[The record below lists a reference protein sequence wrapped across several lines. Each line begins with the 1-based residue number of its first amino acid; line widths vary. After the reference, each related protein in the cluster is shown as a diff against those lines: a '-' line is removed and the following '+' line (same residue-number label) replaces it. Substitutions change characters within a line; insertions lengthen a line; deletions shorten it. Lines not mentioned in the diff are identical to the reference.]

1 MNTQKTNFYI
11 NKTKVYRLGLPIL
24 AILFLYPSIV
34 KQYQTVVFT
43 KQLHI
48 NTSKQEPPRIAF
60 KLVSADLKKE
70 GFSETG
76 KILLNEN
83 LNQGLQVSNENRPKN
98 ENIFA
103 KKIVLRKM
111 VVDKTS
117 AVEVSKLNIQNDFNT
132 QQAYEANILKAQ
144 LAAQEP
150 VLDPEALRAGLNQRQ
165 QFMLQQA
172 SLNPQFV
179 TAVQEFNREDTPK
192 KPKDFLRVRTNEP
205 APQAQTESTRQVAID
220 PLLFT
225 GDIELAQD
233 VTLGPNQSIRIVHY
247 IENAIVGSGEVNLK
261 KGYYRIKA
269 NQSLGSIKA
278 ELLDQSKMV
287 IADSSFRIKEE
298 NGNNKKLIINRLPTY
313 ASVRY
318 TGIGDELNAPST
330 RQKAKNIIAKPY
342 MTELDENILE
352 KPDLNYSREG
362 INPNSWHVVRNETEK
377 NYPSIDLIK
386 AGEANKIITYPT
398 SMIEA
403 LRNIQRDMKVVSDLE
418 ENGSVIFGQ
427 VTFDQH
433 PLAEIEVKADGFE
446 DVETVYF
453 NEMMLPDPR
462 LKKTSSNGYYA
473 ILDLPA
479 GFHSVRAWRGE
490 EYYSHMNVQTDSGS
504 VSNANLSGTITKNLV
519 QIKSFDAFSGEPV
532 NAIIKLQSYS
542 DSIEIE
548 GQEDL
553 YFPELNQLSFLVAK
567 EKNERFLSAE
577 YQFNSKDDFIYI
589 PLVKKIWMENI
600 ISQNKINI
608 IPDTGTVVGFVTNSD
623 FNVYVPYESE
633 VGNMITIYFDSEG
646 NQAEKPIEGGG
657 FIIFNLPMGTQ
668 SITVISSSDQVYS
681 QIIRSESNS
690 VSVLKYHF

>member
-1 MNTQKTNFYI
+1 MNTQKTNFYF
-11 NKTKVYRLGLPIL
+11 NKTKVYRFGLPLL

-34 KQYQTVVFT
+34 KQYKTVVFT

-60 KLVSADLKKE
+60 KLMAADLKKE
-70 GFSETG
+70 DYSETG

-83 LNQGLQVSNENRPKN
+83 LNKGLQASTENRPNN

-103 KKIVLRKM
+103 KKIVLPKM
-111 VVDKTS
+111 VVDKS
-117 AVEVSKLNIQNDFNT
+117 AGFEIPKLNIQRDFNS

-150 VLDPEALRAGLNQRQ
+150 ILDPEALKAGLNQRQ
-165 QFMLQQA
+165 QIMLQQA
-172 SLNPQFV
+172 SQNPQFV
-179 TAVQEFNREDTPK
+179 SVVQELNREDSPK

-205 APQAQTESTRQVAID
+205 ASPVQTESTRQAAID

-225 GDIELAQD
+225 GDLELAQD
-233 VTLGPNQSIRIVHY
+233 VTLGPNQSIRVVHY

-278 ELLDQSKMV
+278 ELLDQNKMV

-298 NGNNKKLIINRLPTY
+298 NGNNKKLTISRLPTY

-318 TGIGDELNAPST
+318 TGIGDELNSPST
-330 RQKAKNIIAKPY
+330 RQKAKSIIAKPY
-342 MTELDENILE
+342 ITELDENIQE

-377 NYPSIDLIK
+377 NYASIDLIK
-386 AGEANKIITYPT
+386 AGESNKIITYPT

-403 LRNIQRDMKVVSDLE
+403 LRNIQRDMKLVSDLE

-462 LKKTSSNGYYA
+462 LKKTSANGYYA

-490 EYYSHMNVQTDSGS
+490 EYYSHVNIQTDSES
-504 VSNANLSGTITKNLV
+504 VSNANLIGTISKNLV
-519 QIKSFDAFSGEPV
+519 QIKAFDAFSGEAL
-532 NAIIKLQSYS
+532 NSIIKLQSYS
-542 DSIEIE
+542 DSIEID

-567 EKNERFLSAE
+567 EKNEKYFSAE

-589 PLVKKIWMENI
+589 PLIKKTWMEGI
-600 ISQNKINI
+600 ISQNKVNI
-608 IPDTGTVVGFVTNSD
+608 VPDTGIVIGFVTNSD

-633 VGNMITIYFDSEG
+633 VGNMLTIYFDSEG
-646 NQAEKPIEGGG
+646 NQVDKAIEGGG